1 MIKILA
7 RFVAPLFVLL
17 WATGFIGARLAMPWA
32 EPFTFLAV
40 RFWLAAA
47 LFVALA
53 MLLKR
58 KGLTAREAMHATIAG
73 MLLHGLY
80 LGGVFWAIGEGMPAG
95 LTALIMGLQPLIV
108 AVLAGATL
116 GEKVLP
122 RHWAGLAIGFAGVVL
137 VLAPRLGGLGSGVN
151 AATLAACAISVMA
164 ISAGTLWQKRFVGRA
179 DLISGTFWQYIGSAI
194 VTTLVALAL
203 ESGTYVLTGELV
215 FAMAWLVLVL
225 SFGAVLLLMLLIREG
240 KVARVSSLFFLVP
253 VVTAMMAWVLFG
265 EDLSPI
271 QIVGMVV
278 TTLGVALATY
288 PGTRARAST

>member
-1 MIKILA
+1 MIKQLA
-7 RFVAPLFVLL
+7 RFAAPLFVLL

-47 LFVALA
+47 LFVLLAA
-53 MLLKR
+53 MLKR
-58 KGLTAREAMHATIAG
+58 AALTPRQALHATIAG

-95 LTALIMGLQPLIV
+95 LAALIMGLQPLIV
-108 AVLAGATL
+108 AVLAGAML

-122 RHWAGLAIGFAGVVL
+122 RHWAGLAIGFGGVVL
-137 VLAPRLGGLGSGVN
+137 VLAPRLGGLGSGVDG
-151 AATLAACAISVMA
+151 ATLAACAISVVA
-164 ISAGTLWQKRFVGRA
+164 ISAGTLWQKRFVGSA
-179 DLISGTFWQYIGSAI
+179 DLIAGTFWQYLGSAV
-194 VTTLVALAL
+194 VTTLVALSL

-240 KVARVSSLFFLVP
+240 EVARVSSLFFLVP
-253 VVTAMMAWVLFG
+253 VVTALMAWALFG
-265 EDLSPI
+265 ENLSSI

-278 TTLGVALATY
+278 TTLGVALATHA
-288 PGTRARAST
+288 GTRARASR